1 MNPPQK
7 QGARTRGL
15 VCGWLVTMVC
25 TTALSLFAQ
34 RCHQAKLS
42 GHVVSGQAFQ
52 QSIGSGLDFWLDPF
66 VKNQGWFIRIGPH
79 GSTADW
85 AFVVNPPFHAD
96 NSQYMGSGYGDT
108 VRYQLERPHEVQFT
122 TTSTQYGLFE
132 SMADAAMSGKD
143 VDGYWKALRKA
154 DLGLAVVEA
163 TNYDKLGPEDEARWM
178 DFQVTVTVPNSYRTG
193 DELQWLSAAC
203 PSSTR

>member
-1 MNPPQK
+1 M
-7 QGARTRGL
+7 RGI
-15 VCGWLVTMVC
+15 VCGWLVTMMC
-25 TTALSLFAQ
+25 ATALPLSAQ
-34 RCHQAKLS
+34 RCHQAKFS
-42 GHVVSGQAFQ
+42 GHVVSGQTFQ
-52 QSIGSGLDFWLDPF
+52 QSIGSGLDLRLDPF

-108 VRYQLERPHEVQFT
+108 VRYQLDRSHAVQFT
-122 TTSTQYGLFE
+122 TTSAQYDLFE
-132 SMADAAMSGKD
+132 SLADAAMSGKD
-143 VDGYWKALRKA
+143 AEGYGKALRNA

-178 DFQVTVTVPNSYRTG
+178 DFQITVTVPDSFRTG
-193 DELQWLSAAC
+193 GRIAVDECGMPVPHTMNSM
-203 PSSTR
+203 